1 MGLLDVFKKKELKD
15 VETVAKEVIN
25 GDWGQTTDEIKKK
38 LEAEGYK
45 NYTEIQAKVAELS
58 KAAAA
63 EKAAAAKAA
72 AAKAA
77 AAKAAALK
85 ASVDKVEALAKEVIQ
100 GKWGNGQERYDKL
113 TAAGYNYDEVQ
124 GKVNELLKK

>member
-15 VETVAKEVIN
+15 VETVAKEIMN
-25 GDWGQTTDEIKKK
+25 GDWGKTVDEIKKK
-38 LEAEGYK
+38 LEEAGYK
-45 NYTEIQAKVAELS
+45 NYEEIKAKVDALE
-58 KAAAA
+58 KAAADA
-63 EKAAAAKAA
+63 KAQAAKAAAAKAA

-77 AAKAAALK
+77 AAKASA
-85 ASVDKVEALAKEVIQ
+85 DKVETLANEVIQ

-124 GKVNELLKK
+124 GLVNEMLKK

>member
-15 VETVAKEVIN
+15 VETVAKEVMQ
-25 GDWGQTTDEIKKK
+25 GLWGKTTDEIKKK

-45 NYTEIQAKVAELS
+45 NYDEIKAKVDALE
-58 KAAAA
+58 KAAADAKAQAAKAAAAKLAA

-72 AAKAA
+72 AN
-77 AAKAAALK
+77 
-85 ASVDKVEALAKEVIQ
+85 KVETLAQEVIQ

-124 GKVNELLKK
+124 GLVNQMLKK